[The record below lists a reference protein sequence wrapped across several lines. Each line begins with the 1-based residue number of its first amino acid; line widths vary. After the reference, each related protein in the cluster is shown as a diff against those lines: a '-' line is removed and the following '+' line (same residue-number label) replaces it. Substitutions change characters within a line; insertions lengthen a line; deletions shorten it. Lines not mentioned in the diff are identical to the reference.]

1 MIKWFFNLCIFV
13 KRKVMLQNSIF
24 QFLTQ
29 LKENNNR
36 EWFAE
41 NKKVFLAEEK
51 LAKTFFTA
59 VYTDLEKIDSLDKM
73 QVFRIYR
80 DVRFSKNKLPYK
92 NHFSVG
98 FNRAKPLLRGGM
110 YLHLEN
116 NASFVGGGFWEPNA
130 ADLFRMRKEIEM
142 DASELRAIIAEESF
156 QKYFKTLEGEELKT
170 APKGFDKTHPDI
182 DLIRKKQFLLT
193 RSFTNKEVLSAN
205 FQSEVIA
212 TFKAM
217 RPFFNYMSNV
227 LSTDLNGESI
237 Y

>member
-1 MIKWFFNLCIFV
+1 
-13 KRKVMLQNSIF
+13 MLQNSIF

-41 NKKVFLAEEK
+41 NKKAFQAEEK
-51 LAKTFFTA
+51 LAKTFFAA
-59 VYTDLEKIDSLDKM
+59 VYADLEKIDSLDKM

-80 DVRFSKNKLPYK
+80 DVRFSKDKSPYK

-110 YLHLEN
+110 YLHIEN
-116 NASFVGGGFWEPNA
+116 NASFVGGGFWEPNVV
-130 ADLFRMRKEIEM
+130 DLFRMRKEIEM

-170 APKGFDKTHPDI
+170 APKGFDKAHPDI

-193 RSFTNKEVLSAN
+193 RSFTNKQVLSAN

-217 RPFFNYMSNV
+217 RPFFDYMSDV
-227 LSTDLNGESI
+227 LSTDLNGESL
-237 Y
+237 YN

>member
-24 QFLTQ
+24 QFLIQ

-41 NKKVFLAEEK
+41 NKKAFQTEEK

-110 YLHLEN
+110 YLHIEN

-217 RPFFNYMSNV
+217 RPFFNYMSDV
-227 LSTDLNGESI
+227 LSIDLNGESI

>member
-1 MIKWFFNLCIFV
+1 M
-13 KRKVMLQNSIF
+13 
-24 QFLTQ
+24 
-29 LKENNNR
+29 
-36 EWFAE
+36 
-41 NKKVFLAEEK
+41 
-51 LAKTFFTA
+51 
-59 VYTDLEKIDSLDKM
+59 
-73 QVFRIYR
+73 
-80 DVRFSKNKLPYK
+80 
-92 NHFSVG
+92 
-98 FNRAKPLLRGGM
+98 LRGGY
-110 YLHLEN
+110 YLHIEPGG
-116 NASFVGGGFWEPNA
+116 SFVGGGFWEPNA

-193 RSFTNKEVLSAN
+193 RSFTNEAVLSTN

-217 RPFFNYMSNV
+217 RPFFNYMSDV

>member
-1 MIKWFFNLCIFV
+1 
-13 KRKVMLQNSIF
+13 MLSKDSL
-24 QFLTQ
+24 QFLDD
-29 LKENNNR
+29 LKANNNR
-36 EWFAE
+36 EWFLD
-41 NKKVFLAEEK
+41 NKKRYEIFKKDYQQLVGNFLDAMK
-51 LAKTFFTA
+51 PL
-59 VYTDLEKIDSLDKM
+59 DPSLELLEVKNCT
-73 QVFRIYR
+73 FRINR
-80 DVRFSKNKLPYK
+80 DIRFSKDKSPYK

-98 FNRAKPLLRGGM
+98 FNRTKPLLRGGM
-110 YLHLEN
+110 YLHIESE
-116 NASFVGGGFWEPNA
+116 ASFVGGGFWEPNA

-156 QKYFKTLEGEELKT
+156 QKYFKSIEGEELKT

-217 RPFFNYMSNV
+217 RPFFDYMSDV
-227 LSTDLNGESI
+227 LSTDLNGESL
-237 Y
+237 YN

>member
-1 MIKWFFNLCIFV
+1 M
-13 KRKVMLQNSIF
+13 
-24 QFLTQ
+24 
-29 LKENNNR
+29 
-36 EWFAE
+36 
-41 NKKVFLAEEK
+41 
-51 LAKTFFTA
+51 
-59 VYTDLEKIDSLDKM
+59 
-73 QVFRIYR
+73 
-80 DVRFSKNKLPYK
+80 RFSKDKSPYK

-130 ADLFRMRKEIEM
+130 VDLFRMRKEIEM

-217 RPFFNYMSNV
+217 RPFFDYMSDV